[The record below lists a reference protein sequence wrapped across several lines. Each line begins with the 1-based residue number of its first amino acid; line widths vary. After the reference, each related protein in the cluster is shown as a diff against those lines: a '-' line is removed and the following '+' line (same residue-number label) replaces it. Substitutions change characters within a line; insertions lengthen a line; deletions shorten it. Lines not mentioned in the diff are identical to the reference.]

1 MKKFIVFL
9 VLFFMC
15 DVVYAAHLDLVPIS
29 GVYSSQHNMSNGS
42 YFSSNQKKYYMDGR
56 IVYCVEPGAP
66 IYTNDYSV
74 SDMSFSNLSQSVI
87 DKISLIGHFGYDYP
101 GHNSDRY
108 FMAAQELIWE
118 SVGNN
123 EVHFTTGINSTGD
136 MVNIDYEKNE
146 IMSLVNRYYIKPS
159 FDGELISGIYN
170 DEFVLIDS
178 NNVLSNYEVKSDN
191 AYIDG
196 NKLVINFNKLGSDSV
211 LLSRKKYDDLSSA
224 FYMDSS
230 SQDFMFLRANDV
242 QSVVYLESYIP
253 KNRIVLDKKGLMLDG
268 YDNDFIYS
276 LRGLNDIHFGLY
288 ASNDIYEYGNLV
300 YMKDELVDELI
311 TIDGK
316 ASSSILPN
324 GDYYLK
330 EISTIDGFVL
340 DNNLYEIHFDN
351 SEKEVFEYMVNLE
364 NERQKVFLSL
374 SKTGEVFDGIVS
386 DSGNY
391 LNVPLSGIKF
401 GLFNGSD
408 IYNVDGNLIVSKDT
422 LLSEFVTDGDGNINE
437 ELDIPLGT
445 YYLKEL
451 ETLKGYKLDHN
462 IYEFSVSKGNSDDIK
477 IMVTREPIVNELLK
491 SRLVI
496 NKIDEFGNRLEGAK
510 FKLFDNSDN
519 LIYEGVT
526 DSNGIININDL
537 SYGRYYFY
545 EASAPYGY
553 VSDGRIYEVFVNTD
567 DDLIEVSVLN
577 NKMPITSDIYDIP
590 KKFSMIGLGFGLL
603 SLSFATIYEK
613 CKKN

>member
-1 MKKFIVFL
+1 MKKFILFL

-211 LLSRKKYDDLSSA
+211 LLSRKKYDDLSMIYLVL
-224 FYMDSS
+224 FIWI
-230 SQDFMFLRANDV
+230 
-242 QSVVYLESYIP
+242 VVL
-253 KNRIVLDKKGLMLDG
+253 K
-268 YDNDFIYS
+268 
-276 LRGLNDIHFGLY
+276 
-288 ASNDIYEYGNLV
+288 
-300 YMKDELVDELI
+300 
-311 TIDGK
+311 
-316 ASSSILPN
+316 ILC
-324 GDYYLK
+324 
-330 EISTIDGFVL
+330 F
-340 DNNLYEIHFDN
+340 
-351 SEKEVFEYMVNLE
+351 
-364 NERQKVFLSL
+364 
-374 SKTGEVFDGIVS
+374 
-386 DSGNY
+386 
-391 LNVPLSGIKF
+391 
-401 GLFNGSD
+401 
-408 IYNVDGNLIVSKDT
+408 
-422 LLSEFVTDGDGNINE
+422 
-437 ELDIPLGT
+437 
-445 YYLKEL
+445 
-451 ETLKGYKLDHN
+451 
-462 IYEFSVSKGNSDDIK
+462 
-477 IMVTREPIVNELLK
+477 
-491 SRLVI
+491 
-496 NKIDEFGNRLEGAK
+496 
-510 FKLFDNSDN
+510 
-519 LIYEGVT
+519 
-526 DSNGIININDL
+526 
-537 SYGRYYFY
+537 
-545 EASAPYGY
+545 
-553 VSDGRIYEVFVNTD
+553 
-567 DDLIEVSVLN
+567 
-577 NKMPITSDIYDIP
+577 
-590 KKFSMIGLGFGLL
+590 
-603 SLSFATIYEK
+603 
-613 CKKN
+613 